1 MHKRTLSS
9 FLANRTYEPHF
20 IIVHYSEN
28 FVILISSPCVILMLC
43 KYLWVEKMLSCIY
56 SFQDAVN
63 EVG

>member
-28 FVILISSPCVILMLC
+28 FEILISSPCVILMLC
-43 KYLWVEKMLSCIY
+43 KYLWVEKNVIMHIFFSGCCK
-56 SFQDAVN
+56 
-63 EVG
+63 